1 MRRGQVA
8 LYLVMVLV
16 AIAVMMFANVNMFL
30 AVRAKNRM
38 MNAVD
43 EAAIAAALIAELGP
57 AKIWR
62 RRVSEARKALYF
74 LASFL
79 MSFWYVPS
87 RSAFVSSSAKWF
99 MLRQRVDIPIEQA

>member
-43 EAAIAAALIAELGP
+43 EAAIAAVLSSPEPSVQGSPKTAA
-57 AKIWR
+57 R
-62 RRVSEARKALYF
+62 RCSTFTPVLSY
-74 LASFL
+74 
-79 MSFWYVPS
+79 
-87 RSAFVSSSAKWF
+87 
-99 MLRQRVDIPIEQA
+99 

>member
-43 EAAIAAALIAELGP
+43 EAAIAAAKYQGELLNEIGRMNVEHLRAAVLGIP
-57 AKIWR
+57 QIHCSK
-62 RRVSEARKALYF
+62 
-74 LASFL
+74 
-79 MSFWYVPS
+79 
-87 RSAFVSSSAKWF
+87 SS
-99 MLRQRVDIPIEQA
+99 